1 MTDDVTKYNLD
12 KQEEKGTKYIEPK
25 LHYAVPTRKEKVAM
39 IITKCMYPME
49 KKKLK
54 SSPKWRAHNT
64 LQTSDYRFR
73 RNCTFECKIS
83 GSPRSED

>member
-25 LHYAVPTRKEKVAM
+25 LHLSAVPTRKEKVAM

-49 KKKLK
+49 KK
-54 SSPKWRAHNT
+54 N
-64 LQTSDYRFR
+64 
-73 RNCTFECKIS
+73 
-83 GSPRSED
+83 